1 MPTISNY
8 DNGSGALAYLRPDL
22 FDGPKIHTPIL
33 NWTVPRP
40 ALNHIAVSTSI
51 TFAVQSARYLTT
63 REQRVFDAALCRSV
77 KIVSRGNTRETGPR
91 QARRG

>member
-1 MPTISNY
+1 MISDY
-8 DNGSGALAYLRPDL
+8 DNGSGALAYLRLDL
-22 FDGPKIHTPIL
+22 FGRPEIHAPIL

-40 ALNHIAVSTSI
+40 ASNNIAVSTSI

-63 REQRVFDAALCRSV
+63 GEQRVFDAALRRSV
-77 KIVSRGNTRETGPR
+77 KIVSRGNPRESSPQ